1 MDKRRLRGMSR
12 TAAQRAGDRKRRK
25 TGGTDDTALGLVIG
39 AICLIILI

>member
-25 TGGTDDTALGLVIG
+25 TVGTSDTALGLVIG
-39 AICLIILI
+39 AVCLLVLI